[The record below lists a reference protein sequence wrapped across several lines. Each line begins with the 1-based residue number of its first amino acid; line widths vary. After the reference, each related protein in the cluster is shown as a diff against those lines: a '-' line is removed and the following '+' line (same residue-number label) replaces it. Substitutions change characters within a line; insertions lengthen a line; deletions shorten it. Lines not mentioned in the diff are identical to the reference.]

1 MLNVHSSRS
10 RLTVIALSVTA
21 ALVVTLAPTAAAT
34 PSPSAAQPSVASAP
48 QASMAAAA
56 TLASTIKLN
65 NCSASLVRYPTSV
78 GTDRALMLTNG
89 HCYEGGFLSDGVVLR
104 NQPSS
109 RTGTLLDAAG
119 NSKGT
124 VTADTILYA
133 TMTGTDVTLYRLT
146 ETFDAVKTRT
156 TMSPLTMSANHP
168 VDGTAISIPS
178 GYWKRVWNCSI
189 SGFVPTVLEGE
200 WTWHDSVRYS
210 PTGCDIIGGSSGSPV
225 VSQSSGEVIAINN
238 TINES
243 GAMCTVNN
251 PCEVDAA
258 GTKTATKGRGY
269 AQETFWFMTCLTSS
283 RTIDLTIPGCKL
295 AGASTSPPQGSNLLQ
310 NAGFESGQAN
320 WTGTAGPIT
329 NNTGRPAHS
338 GAWKMWLGGNGSTST
353 ENEQQSVAI
362 PATGTPTLSFWI
374 RTDTAETGSTVYDT
388 MKIQIVDGGT
398 TTTLATFSNVGA
410 NATYTQKSY
419 DLSAYKGRSVSVKFL
434 MSEDA
439 SLQTSFVV
447 DDTAV
452 TVG

>member
-1 MLNVHSSRS
+1 MTMKHIRI
-10 RLTVIALSVTA
+10 RA
-21 ALVVTLAPTAAAT
+21 ALGAVVVAGALTATIAPAAL
-34 PSPSAAQPSVASAP
+34 AQPTRA
-48 QASMAAAA
+48 AAAA

-89 HCYEGGFLSDGVVLR
+89 HCYEGGFLDDGVVLR
-104 NQPSS
+104 NQPSTRS
-109 RTGTLLDAAG
+109 GTVLDSAG

-133 TMTGTDVTLYRLT
+133 TMTGTDVTLYQLT
-146 ETFDAVKTRT
+146 ETFNAVMTRT
-156 TMSPLTMSANHP
+156 TMSPLTLSGSHP
-168 VDGTAISIPS
+168 VDGTAISVPS

-189 SGFVPTVLEGE
+189 SGFVPTLQEGG

-225 VSQSSGEVIAINN
+225 VSQSSGEVVAINN

-251 PCEVDAA
+251 PCEVDAS
-258 GTKTATKGRGY
+258 GNKTATKGRGY
-269 AQETFWFMTCLTSS
+269 AQETYWFMTCLTSG

-295 AGASTSPPQGSNLLQ
+295 AGAATAPPQGANLLQ
-310 NAGFESGQAN
+310 NAGFESGAVT
-320 WTGTAGPIT
+320 WTGTSGPIT
-329 NNTGRPAHS
+329 NNTGRPARTGS
-338 GAWKMWLGGNGSTST
+338 WKMWLGGNGSTST
-353 ENEQQSVAI
+353 ESEQQTISI
-362 PATGTPTLSFWI
+362 PATGTPTLSFWL
-374 RTDTAETGSTVYDT
+374 RTDTAESGSTAYDT
-388 MKIQIVDGGT
+388 MKVQVVDGAT
-398 TTTLATFSNVGA
+398 TTTLATFSNVGTST
-410 NATYTQKSY
+410 TYTQKSY
-419 DLSAYKGRSVSVKFL
+419 SLAAYKGRSVTVKFL
-434 MSEDA
+434 MNEDA